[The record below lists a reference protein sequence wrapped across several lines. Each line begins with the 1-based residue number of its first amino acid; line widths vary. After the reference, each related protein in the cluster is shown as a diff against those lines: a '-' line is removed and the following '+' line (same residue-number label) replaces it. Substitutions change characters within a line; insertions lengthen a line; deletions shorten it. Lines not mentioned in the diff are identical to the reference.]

1 MIYIYG
7 WMAIACAFLLGVFV
21 PMILVAWRQSPLKTI
36 WQDRY
41 FWLLAGA
48 TGTALGVGEFA
59 VSRIY
64 QTLIGTVKFGQ
75 PESLAVFAA
84 LTAGVGAL
92 CKMRAVVINSP
103 RTARLFLLLCAAWAV
118 FAAIWGIS

>member
-1 MIYIYG
+1 MILIYG
-7 WMAIACAFLLGVFV
+7 WLAIACAFLLGAFV
-21 PMILVAWRQSPLKTI
+21 PMVWEAWRQSPLKTI

-48 TGTALGVGEFA
+48 ACTALAVGEFA
-59 VSRIY
+59 MSRIY

-75 PESLAVFAA
+75 PVSLAVFAA

-103 RTARLFLLLCAAWAV
+103 RTGRLFLLLCTAWAV
-118 FAAIWGIS
+118 FAAVWEVS

>member
-1 MIYIYG
+1 MILIYG
-7 WMAIACAFLLGVFV
+7 WLAIACAFLLGAFV
-21 PMILVAWRQSPLKTI
+21 PMVWAAWRHGPLKTI

-48 TGTALGVGEFA
+48 AGTALGVGEFA
-59 VSRIY
+59 MSRIY

-84 LTAGVGAL
+84 LTAGIGAL
-92 CKMRAVVINSP
+92 CKMRAVAINSP
-103 RTARLFLLLCAAWAV
+103 RISRLFLLLCTAWAV
-118 FAAIWGIS
+118 FAAMWEVS

>member
-1 MIYIYG
+1 MILIYG
-7 WMAIACAFLLGVFV
+7 WLAIACAFLLGVFA
-21 PMILVAWRQSPLKTI
+21 PMIWVAWRQSPLKTI

-41 FWLLAGA
+41 FWLLAGV
-48 TGTALGVGEFA
+48 TGTAMGVGEFA

-64 QTLIGTVKFGQ
+64 QTLTGTVKFAQ
-75 PESLAVFAA
+75 PESLALFAA
-84 LTAGVGAL
+84 LTVGVGAL
-92 CKMRAVVINSP
+92 CKMRAVAINSP